1 MRRLN
6 VQDEQHQIESLVLRQ
21 HPQGVYLGVIKAVRP
36 ADGCLLA
43 SRVAHF
49 PDQQSAIWYA
59 DSEFP
64 TRPLIVQGGLN
75 PEDLLP

>member
-1 MRRLN
+1 MSE
-6 VQDEQHQIESLVLRQ
+6 EQNTEIESLVMRQ
-21 HPQGVYLGVIKAVRP
+21 QPQGVYLGVIKAIRP
-36 ADGCLLA
+36 SDGSLLA
-43 SRVAHF
+43 SRVANF
-49 PDQQSAIWYA
+49 PNHESAIWYA